1 MRRSA
6 SVSAVWPPIEVMMK
20 SAMMRPK
27 PERKLKAI
35 IVMRPLLGDWK
46 RKETNGES
54 GSVALPKRASRAAPM
69 RVLRHG
75 CSRRQRRREPCRSWR
90 FVVVDGGGGGGC
102 SFRRAALDGW
112 RG

>member
-1 MRRSA
+1 
-6 SVSAVWPPIEVMMK
+6 MK

-27 PERKLKAI
+27 PERKWKAI

-46 RKETNGES
+46 RKETNDES
-54 GSVALPKRASRAAPM
+54 GSVAQPKRASRAAPM
-69 RVLRHG
+69 RVLRRG
-75 CSRRQRRREPCRSWR
+75 CSRQRRRRERCRSWR
-90 FVVVDGGGGGGC
+90 FVVVGGGGGGGC

>member
-27 PERKLKAI
+27 PEHEPKRKWKAI

-46 RKETNGES
+46 RKETNDES
-54 GSVALPKRASRAAPM
+54 GSVAQPKRASRAAPM
-69 RVLRHG
+69 RVLRRG
-75 CSRRQRRREPCRSWR
+75 SRRQRRRVMPCRSWR
-90 FVVVDGGGGGGC
+90 FVVVGGGGGG
-102 SFRRAALDGW
+102 AAAAFGAP
-112 RG
+112 R